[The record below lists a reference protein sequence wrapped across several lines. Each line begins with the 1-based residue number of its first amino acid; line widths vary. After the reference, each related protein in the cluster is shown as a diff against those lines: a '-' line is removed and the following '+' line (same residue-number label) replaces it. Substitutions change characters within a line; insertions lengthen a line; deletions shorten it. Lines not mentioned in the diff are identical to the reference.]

1 VFYQPAHNSTFKL
14 IISNW
19 ENGFFRKQATL
30 NQNITII
37 MPCYNGLKY
46 IKQAVDSLLAQTHA
60 DWELII
66 GDDGSKDGTRE
77 YLSTLED
84 SRIKVF
90 FHKKNLGIFGNL
102 NFLFSQASFSL
113 SQIFC
118 QDDYFLEHDS
128 LKALLDYWSTIPSE
142 VAFIRTSHG
151 HDSKASLAQYET
163 QVLPELV
170 TPGRSSL
177 YFFIFG
183 NIPGNLSNVSL
194 RTSLVQEQGGFRED
208 LPYAGDFEFW
218 SRVGQTQ
225 SWMICPTN
233 IMYVRSHN
241 QQASATLNQKGE
253 LLPQL
258 AEVIARLYKTLVQQ
272 GINPNGLKWMATIN
286 YISLH
291 RDTGIKKLIFKRDP
305 LYLSLVTKHLDASMF
320 ALHPIL
326 SWVVY
331 FISMGGRFFRVISFK
346 LIFGK
351 FLKAMNNS

>member
-1 VFYQPAHNSTFKL
+1 MS
-14 IISNW
+14 
-19 ENGFFRKQATL
+19 
-30 NQNITII
+30 QNITII
-37 MPCYNGLKY
+37 MPCYNGIKY
-46 IKQAVDSLLAQTHA
+46 IKKAVDSLLAQTHA

-77 YLSTLED
+77 YLSTLKD

-102 NFLFSQASFSL
+102 NFLFSKASFSL
-113 SQIFC
+113 TQILC
-118 QDDYFLEHDS
+118 QDDYFLEHNS
-128 LKALLDYWSTIPSE
+128 LKTLLDYWSGIPSE
-142 VAFIRTSHG
+142 IAFIRTSHG
-151 HDSKASLAQYET
+151 HDSHASLAKYET

-170 TPGRSSL
+170 TPAQSSL
-177 YFFIFG
+177 YFYIFG

-253 LLPQL
+253 LLSQL
-258 AEVIARLYKTLVQQ
+258 AEVITRLYNTLVQQ

-291 RDTGIKKLIFKRDP
+291 RDTGIKKLIFKGDP
-305 LYLSLVTKHLDASMF
+305 LYLSLVTKHLDASIF
-320 ALHPIL
+320 ALRPSL
-326 SWVVY
+326 SWAVY
-331 FISMGGRFFRVISFK
+331 FITMGGRFFRVLSFK
-346 LIFGK
+346 AIFGNL
-351 FLKAMNNS
+351 LKTMNRS